1 MKKHLTHFLLAF
13 LLLCA
18 QFIATAHAVEHVLE
32 EGKGVPAH
40 TCVLC
45 IAGHDLGAGLVGK
58 LSAPPAATTSYISHL
73 YTCTDRGALPA
84 PQARQQSPPCT

>member
-18 QFIATAHAVEHVLE
+18 QTLATAHAVEHVLE

-58 LSAPPAATTSYISHL
+58 LSVPPATATSYIPHL
-73 YTCTDRGALPA
+73 YSCTDRGALPA
-84 PQARQQSPPCT
+84 PQARQQSPPSA